1 MGVVLAEAISVD
13 AGVILLAL
21 LAIVAVV
28 ALVVAGFICA
38 PRAARGS
45 RVAMAVFVLALLV
58 ESVGCLNALVY
69 VLRGNFDI
77 CVLVPFAVVVCQV
90 AVFVGARRGRRL

>member
-1 MGVVLAEAISVD
+1 MGVVLAETISID
-13 AGVILLAL
+13 AGALLLAL
-21 LAIVAVV
+21 LAVVAMV

-38 PRAARGS
+38 PRAAKGS

-58 ESVGCLNALVY
+58 EGIGCLNALVY

-77 CVLVPFAVVVCQV
+77 SVLVPFAVVVCQV
-90 AVFVGARRGRRL
+90 AVFAGARRGRQL